1 MKKRKEDR
9 FVRRLEVEF
18 SAEGKNYRAISSD
31 LSKNGLFIRTN
42 HAFAAGTL
50 LDIHIYL
57 PGGSSCR
64 VKGFVRRA
72 LKTPIVS
79 IKNGMGIELT
89 ETDDCYTRFL
99 EGFSSSAQG
108 EERKGAAGAETA
120 ETQTQDALHD
130 EYLIIRCAN
139 CNIKNKVNKS
149 KMALSLKCGKCRH
162 PLVIQG

>member
-18 SAEGKNYRAISSD
+18 SAAGKNYRGISSD
-31 LSKNGLFIRTN
+31 LSRNGLYIRTN
-42 HAFAAGTL
+42 HAFATGTL
-50 LDIHIYL
+50 LDILMYL
-57 PGGSSCR
+57 PDGTSCK

-89 ETDDCYTRFL
+89 EKDNCYVEYLDGYAASEKGEVRQDTVRAEKSEVQKQETNL
-99 EGFSSSAQG
+99 E
-108 EERKGAAGAETA
+108 
-120 ETQTQDALHD
+120 
-130 EYLIIRCAN
+130 EYLIIRCAD

-149 KMALSLKCGKCRH
+149 RTTLSHKCGKCGH
-162 PLVIQG
+162 ALVIQG